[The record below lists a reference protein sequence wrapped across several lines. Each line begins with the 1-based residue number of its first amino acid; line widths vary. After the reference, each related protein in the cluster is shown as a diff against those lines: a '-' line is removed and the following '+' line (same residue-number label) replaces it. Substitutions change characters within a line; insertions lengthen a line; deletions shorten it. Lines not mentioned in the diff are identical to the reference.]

1 MGAFNGTLN
10 ANEIFAALYNMI
22 ISQQVFADN
31 IADTENLRLV
41 DKARVDGT
49 LYGDTKLYYATDALK
64 SAPWLN
70 DGEMTNLLKAYRPKA
85 PKCQKITLD
94 VFRQISLTVDYYLTK
109 RAWSTEG
116 VFSEFNSVMLGWIRE
131 TKKVYDSTTYNAF
144 IGTSLSLAKRATI
157 EITVD
162 ADGNSMGENIARGI
176 ANLLD
181 DMEDVSRDFNDYKFL
196 RTYSRNEIKVVWSNQ
211 YVNAIEKI
219 DLPSIF
225 HNDKLVE
232 KLTDDKINYRYFG
245 SVNTSSGTTA
255 STNTTIRSL
264 IEADY
269 EVASAAADDRAELNP
284 EDNKYYVH
292 VFGGDLLPNSTDYLA
307 NETYTEDQT
316 IIGKVL
322 VKYPPFM
329 SSFVVGTSFFNPK
342 ALNENHYL
350 TWGHNTLEYLENYPF
365 ITIKAKTTPA
375 AAAAE
380 SDNSNS

>member
-144 IGTSLSLAKRATI
+144 IGTSVSLAKRATI
-157 EITVD
+157 EINVD
-162 ADGNSMGENIARGI
+162 ADGNSMGENIAKGI

-196 RTYSRNEIKVVWSNQ
+196 RTYSRNEIKVIWSNQ

-269 EVASAAADDRAELNP
+269 EVANAAADDRAELNP

-292 VFGGDLLPNSTDYLA
+292 VFGGDLLPNSTNYLA

>member
-1 MGAFNGTLN
+1 MGVFNGTLN

-31 IADTENLRLV
+31 ISDTENLRLV
-41 DKARVDGT
+41 DKARVDGS

-64 SAPWLN
+64 SKPWLN

-94 VFRQISLTVDYYLTK
+94 IFRQIALTVDYYLTK
-109 RAWSTEG
+109 RAWSNEG

-144 IGTSLSLAKRATI
+144 IGTTVSQAKRAVV

-162 ADGNSMGENIARGI
+162 ADGNSMGENIARSI
-176 ANLLD
+176 ANLFD

-196 RTYSRNEIKVVWSNQ
+196 RTYARNAIKVVWSNE
-211 YVNAIEKI
+211 YVNSIEKI

-225 HNDKLVE
+225 HNEKLVE
-232 KLTDDKINYRYFG
+232 KLTDDKINHRYFG
-245 SVNTSSGTTA
+245 AVNTSSGTTA

-264 IEADY
+264 FEADY
-269 EVASAAADDRAELNP
+269 EVANAAADERAELNP
-284 EDNKYYVH
+284 DDNKYYVH

-307 NETYTEDQT
+307 NETYTEDST
-316 IIGKVL
+316 LIGKVL

-329 SSFVVGTSFFNPK
+329 SSFLVGTSFFNPK

-365 ITIKAKTTPA
+365 ITLKAKTTLA
-375 AAAAE
+375 AAAAQSE
-380 SDNSNS
+380 DSNS